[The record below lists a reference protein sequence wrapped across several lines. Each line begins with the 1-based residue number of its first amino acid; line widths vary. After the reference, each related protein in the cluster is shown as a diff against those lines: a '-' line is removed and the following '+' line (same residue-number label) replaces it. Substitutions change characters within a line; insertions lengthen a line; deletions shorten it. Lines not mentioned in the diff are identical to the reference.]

1 MSEVRCQVEQL
12 PCGPAR
18 TCVSNVNPSLVNHD
32 IEQDNEMETK
42 SVRQTEERQ
51 DRQDRNKPKLQLTVA
66 RGSITDLKSPVVV
79 VGSYKGIAPAGALK
93 ALDDEVDQWISRA
106 VDQGMVG
113 GDLGQLFFVPVP
125 GKQIRAGSILLAG
138 MGEFGR
144 FSYHALRYLA
154 MNICLAVS
162 ALKVGRF
169 ATVLIGSG
177 EGNLEM
183 QDAAKGFLSGICDA
197 LHRLDPDERVAEFT
211 IVEFKKERHAEIL
224 QVLKGL
230 IPKIDNVDIT
240 LAETSV
246 RGRKG
251 KKVITGAVGTRQPTI
266 PTFVNRITI
275 ERAEEGYSFSALT
288 NTAVVPVREVNVRP
302 FFTEGI
308 ATELKDGSGPESHET
323 FGRLLHHYIFPQDFE
338 RMIDDGNALTLVVDK
353 DTAGLPWEMACFGP
367 KDRRRYFGPDLK
379 LTRQFRT
386 MLSGAPGI
394 APPIN
399 KSLRILIIAD
409 PAPDLPLDGAAKE
422 GLKVKTIL
430 EEYQELFKGQ
440 VKIDIEARIG
450 PKDCKPVEILA
461 LILNQ
466 TWDIV
471 HYSGH
476 GIFDPAKP
484 NDSGW
489 VFSEKVTLSA
499 REIFRVPQ
507 VPRLVFANACFSAVC
522 HDGVAPAAEDSN
534 RKLAGLAEA
543 FFERGVQNYIGTGW
557 KVVDDEALE
566 FAEVFYSQAL
576 MGRLLG
582 EALAEARLKIF
593 DLGSTWGAYQHYGQ
607 SNVRL
612 V

>member
-1 MSEVRCQVEQL
+1 MEASLTTNPEVE
-12 PCGPAR
+12 
-18 TCVSNVNPSLVNHD
+18 PSRP
-32 IEQDNEMETK
+32 Q
-42 SVRQTEERQ
+42 
-51 DRQDRNKPKLQLTVA
+51 LQLTVA
-66 RGSITDLKSPVVV
+66 RGSITDIKSPVVV
-79 VGSYKGIAPAGALK
+79 VGSYKGIAPAGALQ
-93 ALDDEVDQWISRA
+93 ALDNEVDQWISRA
-106 VDQGMVG
+106 VDQSMVG
-113 GDLGQLFFVPVP
+113 GELGQLFFVPVP
-125 GKQIRAGSILLAG
+125 SKQIRAGTILLAG

-144 FSYHALRYLA
+144 FSYHSLRYLA
-154 MNICLAVS
+154 MNVCLAVS
-162 ALKVGRF
+162 ALKVGSF
-169 ATVLIGSG
+169 ASVLIGSG

-183 QDAAKGFLSGICDA
+183 QDAAKALLSGFCDA
-197 LHRLDPDERVAEFT
+197 LHRLEPHERVTEFT
-211 IVEFKKERHAEIL
+211 LVEFRKDRYAEIVKL
-224 QVLKGL
+224 LSEV
-230 IPKIDNVDIT
+230 IPKIENVDIT
-240 LAETSV
+240 LKETTI

-251 KKVITGAVGTRQPTI
+251 KKVITGAVGARQPTV

-275 ERAEEGYSFSALT
+275 ERAQEGYSFSALT

-308 ATELKDGSGPESHET
+308 ATELKDGAGQRSHEN
-323 FGRLLHHYIFPQDFE
+323 FGRLLHNYIFPQDFE
-338 RMIDDGNALTLVVDK
+338 RMIDDGNPLTLVVDR

-367 KDRRRYFGPDLK
+367 KERRRYFGPDLR

-399 KSLRILIIAD
+399 KSLRVLIIAD
-409 PAPDLPLDGAAKE
+409 PAPDLPLEGAEKE
-422 GLKVKTIL
+422 GEKVKAIL
-430 EEYQELFKGQ
+430 EEYQKDMKGQ
-440 VKIDIEARIG
+440 ITIEIEARIG
-450 PKDCKPVEILA
+450 PEQCKPVEILA
-461 LILNQ
+461 LILNHS
-466 TWDIV
+466 WDIV

-489 VFSEKVTLSA
+489 VFSQNVTLSA

-522 HDGVAPAAEDSN
+522 HNGVTPPAEESN

-557 KVVDDEALE
+557 EVVDEEALE
-566 FAEVFYSQAL
+566 FAEVFYRQAL

-582 EALAEARLKIF
+582 EALADARQKIF
-593 DLGSTWGAYQHYGQ
+593 GLGSTWGAYQHYGQ